1 MEYLNERIRAGIAED
16 KYIDYS
22 TAIKRNKA
30 VLEKLKKLINKELK
44 NYRDWLKI
52 CKKRGWNNSAS
63 QSFNGTS
70 LIHI

>member
-1 MEYLNERIRAGIAED
+1 LEYLNERIRAGIAKD

-44 NYRDWLKI
+44 NI
-52 CKKRGWNNSAS
+52 
-63 QSFNGTS
+63 GTN
-70 LIHI
+70 